1 MGKSGLK
8 NMSLKCGSGA
18 VKKKRDPL
26 QQKIKENPKY
36 GHIRATIDT
45 GASMSKYLDKHA
57 DSFRPKKDEFFKRIR
72 GSQLVELMD
81 EEDIEEESVY
91 NLGAEDENKT
101 AVHNA
106 SESEVD
112 EAFFLLLDL
121 RSEEEFM
128 DGHVR
133 MAVQYPHT
141 QLHHATNYFTPEIYR
156 YKNRTDR
163 MIILYSDTDRMAAT
177 AATLFVEKGVENVFV
192 LTGGL
197 SKFCEKF
204 EEYVEGN
211 VPDFD
216 GASSCGDNSSV
227 SGRSTARS
235 VRSQMSR
242 VSQVPSSRGGRSMR

>member
-1 MGKSGLK
+1 MG
-8 NMSLKCGSGA
+8 
-18 VKKKRDPL
+18 KKRDPL

-156 YKNRTDR
+156 YKNRPDR
-163 MIILYSDTDRMAAT
+163 MIVVYGDDDRQAAVT
-177 AATLFVEKGVENVFV
+177 GTLFVEKGVENVFV

-197 SKFCEKF
+197 QRFVVKF
-204 EEYVEGN
+204 EEYVVGN
-211 VPDFD
+211 VPDFGSCAGD
-216 GASSCGDNSSV
+216 DSSSM

-235 VRSQMSR
+235 VRSQSSRMTSMPPSTARSR
-242 VSQVPSSRGGRSMR
+242 VSAVSARSSAR